1 MKSSDKSSEDFL
13 FNVLSAAHKTQ
24 KGEELEAPET
34 AAEVKKPAAK
44 SRPRRTPQE
53 AKSKPKA
60 AAASKKSPVK
70 PVRKSGKSSDPGFVQ
85 SAFWLSRKTS
95 AALDLEIA
103 KARSKGEEIGDRSEV
118 VEGLL
123 MEWLKGRK

>member
-1 MKSSDKSSEDFL
+1 MTSSNKKSSEDFL

-24 KGEELEAPET
+24 KGEELEAKPE
-34 AAEVKKPAAK
+34 AVEPPEKSSPKKS
-44 SRPRRTPQE
+44 SRKP
-53 AKSKPKA
+53 KSKPKA
-60 AAASKKSPVK
+60 EAQPKKRTVK
-70 PVRKSGKSSDPGFVQ
+70 SVRKSGKSSDPDFVQ

-103 KARSKGEEIGDRSEV
+103 RTRSQGEEIGDRSEV

-123 MEWLKGRK
+123 KQWLEGRG